1 MWLFVAV
8 VCLMQQTTESE
19 EFLRKRHLNPQ
30 EFMTINEIIQY
41 WGYPSEEYEIL
52 TEDGYYL
59 QINRIPYG
67 MHSSGKTGPR
77 PVVLLVHGVL
87 LESRCWIANL
97 PNNSLGFFLA
107 DAGYDVWMINARGTS
122 WSRRH
127 KTLSIDQEEFWDFSI
142 HEIAIYDIPATIN
155 FILQKTKQEGLYVIS
170 QSQGG
175 TLGLITFSLL
185 PQLAQKVKLFIT
197 FGPTY
202 TLVGTGGPSVLF
214 LSLPDALISLVWG
227 KKEFVFFSNKLKR
240 LNAKLCS
247 YPLIDNFCLQLVFL
261 SVGCNQNNLNVSR
274 VDVIVGIFPDF
285 ASVKNLIHLAQIF
298 KSKELK
304 RFDYGS
310 KNKAIYNTTTPP
322 FYQIEDMV
330 VPTAVWYGGHDII
343 ENIKDIK
350 LLLPRISNL
359 VFHKYVPEW
368 QHADSLFGLDIPKQ
382 EFPDVLY
389 LMQKYK

>member
-30 EFMTINEIIQY
+30 EFMTTNEIIQY

-77 PVVLLVHGVL
+77 PVVLLVHGIL

-175 TLGLITFSLL
+175 TL
-185 PQLAQKVKLFIT
+185 AHM
-197 FGPTY
+197 
-202 TLVGTGGPSVLF
+202 
-214 LSLPDALISLVWG
+214 G
-227 KKEFVFFSNKLKR
+227 KER
-240 LNAKLCS
+240 IC
-247 YPLIDNFCLQLVFL
+247 
-261 SVGCNQNNLNVSR
+261 
-274 VDVIVGIFPDF
+274 
-285 ASVKNLIHLAQIF
+285 
-298 KSKELK
+298 
-304 RFDYGS
+304 
-310 KNKAIYNTTTPP
+310 P
-322 FYQIEDMV
+322 FQ
-330 VPTAVWYGGHDII
+330 
-343 ENIKDIK
+343 
-350 LLLPRISNL
+350 
-359 VFHKYVPEW
+359 
-368 QHADSLFGLDIPKQ
+368 
-382 EFPDVLY
+382 
-389 LMQKYK
+389 